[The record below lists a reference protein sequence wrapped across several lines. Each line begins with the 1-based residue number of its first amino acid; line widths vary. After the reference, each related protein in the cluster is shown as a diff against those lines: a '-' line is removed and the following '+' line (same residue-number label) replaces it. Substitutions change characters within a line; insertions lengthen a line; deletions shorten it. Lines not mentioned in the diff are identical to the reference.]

1 MEKFGSV
8 ASVVGGW
15 GVGGHESGVRSSWDP
30 PEASPGCVVSPRCVE
45 EKVSLLKV
53 SGQAHTTGGVLFVV
67 ALKELKAWISR
78 DLHLINICAFEV
90 QMVPKDGRK
99 AQYRPHSIA
108 NGLGIGKDPAHT
120 CF

>member
-1 MEKFGSV
+1 M

-30 PEASPGCVVSPRCVE
+30 PEATPGCVVSPRCVE

-53 SGQAHTTGGVLFVV
+53 SGQARTTGGALFVV
-67 ALKELKAWISR
+67 ALKILKAWISR
-78 DLHLINICAFEV
+78 GLHLINMCAFEV
-90 QMVPKDGRK
+90 QMGARDGRK
-99 AQYRPHSIA
+99 AKYRPHSIA
-108 NGLGIGKDPAHT
+108 NGLVVGKDLTHT